1 MINFR
6 RFNTTP
12 KNRKETR
19 MTSWIMPAVTVL
31 FSLVI
36 FAPQES
42 QLTPK
47 SLQAALAA
55 KPRGADAERLASR
68 VREYFGKDI
77 SDLSKGAAPKVDDWT
92 VAWRMEIP
100 DASMPKPRRA
110 SARVTRIFNCH

>member
-12 KNRKETR
+12 NNRKETR

-31 FSLVI
+31 FSLAV
-36 FAPQES
+36 FAPQEN

-55 KPRGADAERLASR
+55 KPRGAEAEKLASR

-77 SDLSKGAAPKVDDWT
+77 SDLSKGAAPKVDELN
-92 VAWRMEIP
+92 VAWAIEISE
-100 DASMPKPRRA
+100 ASNVKAA
-110 SARVTRIFNCH
+110 SRVS